1 MPVALRMGL
10 FGTRIDDLVLVELTN
25 HQPDL
30 SAFVRSLLPGD
41 PGVDDVVQQTN
52 LVVWRKRGTFK
63 AGSDFRAW
71 LFAIARLE
79 VLAHRKKASRRA
91 WLVIDEDLT
100 QRLAESMEIAIREAP
115 VGALRHALDR
125 CMEALRPAELS
136 VIERFYFSGES
147 LKRMAESD
155 ARSEG
160 ALKVSL
166 HRIRAILRRCIET
179 RTRPSLGG
187 LP

>member
-1 MPVALRMGL
+1 MGL
-10 FGTRIDDLVLVELTN
+10 FGTRKDDVVLVELTN

-30 SAFVRSLLPGD
+30 SAFVRALLPGD
-41 PGVDDVVQQTN
+41 PGADDVVQQTN
-52 LVVWRKRGTFK
+52 LVVWRKRGSFRPS
-63 AGSDFRAW
+63 SDFRAW

-79 VLAHRKKASRRA
+79 VLAHRKRASRRA
-91 WLVIDEDLT
+91 WLVIDEELT
-100 QRLAESMEIAIREAP
+100 LRLAESMEIATRETSA
-115 VGALRHALDR
+115 GSLRHALDG
-125 CMEALRPAELS
+125 CLQALRPAEQS

-147 LKRMAESD
+147 LRSMAEAD

-166 HRIRAILRRCIET
+166 HRIRAALRRCIES

-187 LP
+187 LS